1 MTTELRTRPAL
12 SEGLREALRTVTFA
26 PDLRSGKVGGHEFEG
41 DVPKSLRRSLAHT
54 LYTAFHTGQPSRK
67 GKRHPAMTD
76 PRLAEDLR
84 SAVPHSTSAMTAHG
98 VVGSDS
104 PDEAEVLLGGVRVR
118 VPWDLVTMSGPETA
132 EVRVPAVMPK
142 RSPGFLLVHGS
153 GGHSLQD
160 QEILRLY
167 LSVPSHTDAPRIWGH
182 LLTLLEESGIGYQ
195 AKVLSARSSYPRRDA
210 IVVYLGQS
218 SWPAVPGLVEG
229 MAGTEGL
236 GDEGSLYTARLAPG
250 IGWAWEPDG
259 SQVDKHDLS
268 FGQHR
273 SRIIAE
279 ALIRAQESGS
289 DREEE
294 VARALADG
302 GVPPESPHRSYRSP
316 AIGL

>member
-12 SEGLREALRTVTFA
+12 SERLRDALRTVTFA
-26 PDLRSGKVGGHEFEG
+26 PDLRSGKVGEHRFEG
-41 DVPKSLRRSLAHT
+41 DVPRSLQRSLAHT
-54 LYTAFHTGQPSRK
+54 LYSAFHTGHPARK
-67 GKRHPAMTD
+67 GKRSPAITD
-76 PRLAEDLR
+76 PRLVEGLR
-84 SAVPHSTSAMTAHG
+84 SAVPHSTSIMTAHG

-104 PDEAEVLLGGVRVR
+104 PDEALALLGGVRVR
-118 VPWDLVTMSGPETA
+118 VPWDLVTMVGPETA
-132 EVRVPAVMPK
+132 EVRVPSVLPK

-153 GGHSLQD
+153 GGHSLRD

-167 LSVPSHTDAPRIWGH
+167 FSVPEHTRAPGVWGR

-195 AKVLSARSSYPRRDA
+195 AKVLSSRSSYPRHDA

-218 SWPAVPGLVEG
+218 SWPAVPDLVEG

-236 GDEGSLYTARLAPG
+236 GDGGSLYAARLAPG

-259 SQVDKHDLS
+259 SQVDRNNLS

-279 ALIRAQESGS
+279 ALIRAQENDS
-289 DREEE
+289 DREDE

-302 GVPPESPHRSYRSP
+302 GVPPEGPHRSYRSP
-316 AIGL
+316 DIGL